1 MNRITTTGLCLL
13 VLVVSAEARSLPK
26 SDPAPKVE
34 ACDSMGPGFVK
45 IEGSETCVKVS
56 GQVRAEVSKQGSG
69 SAFVPSQH

>member
-34 ACDSMGPGFVK
+34 ACDDMGPGFVK
-45 IEGSETCVKVS
+45 IEGSETCVKIS
-56 GQVRAEVSKQGSG
+56 GHVRAEVSKQGSG
-69 SAFVPSQH
+69 AAFVPSPH